1 MFQDLCPCGILTE
14 PQTHKVRLSW
24 TSYLGITSFTCT
36 IHVKRGLL
44 GKTTVHSNS
53 IQLLRIVCEMFAME
67 VYTALCQG
75 LQNGWDSNIQQFIV
89 LLALKA
95 V

>member
-1 MFQDLCPCGILTE
+1 M
-14 PQTHKVRLSW
+14 
-24 TSYLGITSFTCT
+24 
-36 IHVKRGLL
+36 KRGLL

-89 LLALKA
+89 LLALKSTMNIFVA
-95 V
+95 IEMFLTVNVYIPSLLGILF